1 MAEITKDGAYAVI
14 DADDEHWSVP
24 QTAMFVTLAS
34 GGLWALILFGV
45 RWLIS

>member
-1 MAEITKDGAYAVI
+1 MAELTKASPYAVI
-14 DADDEHWSVP
+14 DADDDRWSVP

-45 RWLIS
+45 RWLIG